1 MLRPLWLASIA
12 LFLQQ
17 PPQLPQPTFAT
28 DVGVVLVDVH
38 VVDSD
43 GNPILDLRPDDF
55 EVRIDGRVRAI
66 ESAQLIRYAPE
77 PSAQRESGGSAG
89 PRPPR
94 MFVIAVDEHSLP
106 VGGAVA
112 AVKAAEKFID
122 RLQPDDL
129 VGLYAYPTGLAQHDL
144 TLDHE
149 SVRRA
154 LQRITGLLDEPA
166 GRFDMTSSEIID
178 IASGDAD
185 ALDRVAARECPR
197 SSPGC
202 TSREI
207 KNEAISLAG
216 FIEMQVS
223 QSVGG
228 LRALLR
234 GLGDV
239 PGRKMLVLVSGG
251 LVMTDRG
258 AGRANAAGEIAALGR
273 DAAAANVSMFA
284 LHLDWTFITSLSAQ
298 GGSRSS
304 FFRDSNLATAGL
316 ELAAA
321 TAGGAVTRVMGGNP
335 DAAFDRVL
343 RETAAHYLL
352 GVDGRDDY
360 GDGMPHTIRVSVN
373 RRGARV
379 RSRTQLIVRPEP
391 ATPHP
396 SRAAAMPAPSTPIAA
411 IVPPGGVPP
420 VAVSEPETPRAVA
433 TKITAPL
440 DGVLSAAAA
449 FVVDYQAQL
458 SAVVYE
464 ERYRQ
469 RADRDMAPPPIIRE
483 LRSDMLLV
491 ADRDYGW
498 VEFRDVF
505 EVDHRP
511 VRDRSRRLEQLFLE
525 PGIDPLAQA
534 DRIVQESTRYN
545 LQHPELVVE
554 RSVNMPLLVLRFLA
568 PENHCR
574 FRFTKDGV
582 ESIEGRRTVRIKF
595 QEEGLP
601 RMIRTPDDTPASGHI
616 WLDPETGV
624 VHRTELSLHTGG
636 SRAPVDVRIRVGFA
650 PDEKIGLLVPRWME
664 EEYVRGSIRVSG
676 RADYTNFRRFNVATS
691 SEIKK

>member
-1 MLRPLWLASIA
+1 
-12 LFLQQ
+12 
-17 PPQLPQPTFAT
+17 
-28 DVGVVLVDVH
+28 
-38 VVDSD
+38 
-43 GNPILDLRPDDF
+43 
-55 EVRIDGRVRAI
+55 
-66 ESAQLIRYAPE
+66 
-77 PSAQRESGGSAG
+77 
-89 PRPPR
+89 

-106 VGGAVA
+106 VGAAVA
-112 AVKAAEKFID
+112 AVTAAEKFIK

-129 VGLYAYPTGLAQHDL
+129 VGLYAYPTGVAQHDL

-149 SVRRA
+149 SVRRT
-154 LQRITGLLDEPA
+154 LRKITGMLDEPS
-166 GRFDMTSSEIID
+166 GRFDMTSSEVID

-185 ALDRVAARECPR
+185 ALDRVAVRECPR

-202 TSREI
+202 TPREI

-258 AGRANAAGEIAALGR
+258 AGRANAAAEIAALGR
-273 DAAAANVSMFA
+273 DAATANVSMFA
-284 LHLDWTFITSLSAQ
+284 LHLDWSFITSLTAQ

-304 FFRDSNLATAGL
+304 FFRDSNLAATGL
-316 ELAAA
+316 ELAAT

-343 RETAAHYLL
+343 RETSAHYLL
-352 GVDGRDDY
+352 GVDGSDEYRD
-360 GDGMPHTIRVSVN
+360 GSPHAIRVTVK

-379 RSRTQLIVRPEP
+379 RSRTQLVVRPASVTTPPP
-391 ATPHP
+391 APVPTSAPP
-396 SRAAAMPAPSTPIAA
+396 TAMPTPVSPGVTAP
-411 IVPPGGVPP
+411 VVER
-420 VAVSEPETPRAVA
+420 EPETAPEPP
-433 TKITAPL
+433 TKITTA
-440 DGVLSAAAA
+440 LSELLSNAAA

-491 ADRDYGW
+491 TDREYGW

-511 VRDRSRRLEQLFLE
+511 VRDRSQRLEELFLK
-525 PGIDPLAQA
+525 PGVDPLAQA

-554 RSVNMPLLVLRFLA
+554 RSVNMPLLVLRFLTA
-568 PENHCR
+568 DNQDR
-574 FRFTKDGV
+574 FRFTEDGV
-582 ESIEGRRTVRIKF
+582 ESIDGRRTVRIRF
-595 QEEGLP
+595 REEDMP
-601 RMIRTPDDTPASGHI
+601 RMIRTPDDALASGRI
-616 WLDPETGV
+616 WLDPENGMV
-624 VHRTELSLHTGG
+624 RRTELLLHTGG
-636 SRAPVDVRIRVGFA
+636 PRAPVDVRIRVGFA
-650 PDEKIGLLVPRWME
+650 PDERIGLLVPRWME
-664 EEYVRGSIRVSG
+664 EEYVRGSIKVSG
-676 RADYTNFRRFNVATS
+676 RAEYSNFRRFNVATS
-691 SEIKK
+691 SEIRK